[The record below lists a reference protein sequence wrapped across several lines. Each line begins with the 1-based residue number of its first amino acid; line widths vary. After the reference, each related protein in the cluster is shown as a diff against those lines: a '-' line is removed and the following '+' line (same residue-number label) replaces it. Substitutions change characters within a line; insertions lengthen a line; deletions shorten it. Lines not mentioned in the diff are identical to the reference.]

1 LPAKTPLNLQI
12 PLLQPSP
19 QMFLLA
25 GNQSTNASNTEMS
38 GKGASP
44 DDVADEAMYHCV
56 EYGDGL
62 HSIKVA

>member
-1 LPAKTPLNLQI
+1 
-12 PLLQPSP
+12 
-19 QMFLLA
+19 MFLLA